1 MINLM
6 TRFWF
11 PITDDEEEGV
21 WIDNS
26 TGDIQTFFDWKV
38 GEPNGLE
45 RQNCG
50 NVVPPS
56 NKYHYH
62 IHMNP

>member
-1 MINLM
+1 M

-56 NKYHYH
+56 NKYHYY